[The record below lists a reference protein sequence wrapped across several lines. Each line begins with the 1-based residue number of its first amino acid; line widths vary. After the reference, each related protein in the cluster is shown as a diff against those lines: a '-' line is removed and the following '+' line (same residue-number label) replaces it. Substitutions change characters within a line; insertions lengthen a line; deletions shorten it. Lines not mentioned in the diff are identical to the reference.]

1 MMDLLLD
8 FFSGLLISVG
18 LIGALLPV
26 VPGPLIG
33 YAGLVLMY
41 FASDHPFSGKFLLIY
56 GLLTAVVML
65 LDYVIPAY
73 GARVLKGSRYGVMGC
88 SLGVVLGLFF
98 PPYGFIIG
106 PLVGAI
112 AGELISGR
120 SIRAALRSGAGSFV
134 GFLAGTGLK
143 LILLASMAYYYL
155 KGLGLF

>member
-1 MMDLLLD
+1 MVDFLLYVL
-8 FFSGLLISVG
+8 SGLLISIG

-33 YAGLVLMY
+33 YAGIGLMY
-41 FASDHPFSGKFLLIY
+41 FTSEHPFSGSFLLIY

-65 LDYVIPAY
+65 LDYLIPAY
-73 GARVLKGSRYGVMGC
+73 GARVLKGSRYGVIGC
-88 SLGVVLGLFF
+88 SIGVVSGLFF

-112 AGELISGR
+112 VGELVSGR
-120 SIRAALRSGAGSFV
+120 SVRAALRSGAGSFA

-143 LILLASMAYYYL
+143 LILVASMGYYYL